1 MTSPL
6 NGHEFEQILGDSED
20 REAWD
25 AAVHGVAESDM
36 TSRLNSN
43 SKNKILKMMT
53 KGFLNNLCV
62 LHSYISYN
70 ILMESNRKEEK
81 F

>member
-1 MTSPL
+1 MKATGEGTAEDEVIGWHHQLDGP
-6 NGHEFEQILGDSED
+6 EFEQILGESED

-25 AAVHGVAESDM
+25 AAIHGVAESDM

-53 KGFLNNLCV
+53 KGYLNN
-62 LHSYISYN
+62 
-70 ILMESNRKEEK
+70 
-81 F
+81 